1 MSRPR
6 KNLPDDVARFVDQMI
21 REYES
26 TDDVRALT
34 DYRLITLAGVSVDTL
49 EHWYNGVSDRAMQ
62 EDPDTP
68 DSIKEKY
75 IKSGYSD
82 ALKRLVEYRRSQAVS
97 HIASG
102 GASTSITGWIF
113 LSKQP
118 HWGGFQDIQR
128 GEQTVKADFRVTLT
142 GPDGKTIN
150 G

>member
-6 KNLPDDVARFVDQMI
+6 KNYPDDIERYVEQMI
-21 REYES
+21 SEYQS
-26 TDDVRALT
+26 SGDITALT
-34 DYRLITLAGVSVDTL
+34 DYRLMTLANVRSTTMED
-49 EHWYNGVSDRAMQ
+49 WYNGSADEALLN
-62 EDPDTP
+62 DPDTK
-68 DSIKEKY
+68 DDIKDRYKNA
-75 IKSGYSD
+75 GYRD
-82 ALKRLVEYRRSQAVS
+82 ALKRLVEFRRSQAVS

-118 HWGGFQDIQR
+118 HWGGFQDVQR

-142 GPDGKTIN
+142 GPDGKTIS

>member
-6 KNLPDDVARFVDQMI
+6 KNLPDDVAGYIDRMI
-21 REYES
+21 AEYEKS
-26 TDDVRALT
+26 GDVRYLT
-34 DYRLITLAGVSVDTL
+34 DYRLLSLAKVSVNTI
-49 EHWYNGVSDRAMQ
+49 ERWYSGESDRNLQ
-62 EDPDTP
+62 DDPDIS
-68 DSIKEKY
+68 DDIKKRY
-75 IKSGYSD
+75 INSGYGD
-82 ALKRLVEYRRSQAVS
+82 ALKRLVEYRRSEAVN

-142 GPDGKTIN
+142 GPDGKTVS